1 MAPLSFEAI
10 IDQVGFG
17 RFQKKLL
24 LICGLAWAADA
35 MQVLIISFAL
45 PAISQEWDL
54 SSAQK
59 GVLSTAIFLGMVAG
73 AWLWGRLSD
82 LIGRKTSFIATILI
96 TTFFGL
102 FSAIAPSFAW
112 LTAMRVLTGFGI
124 GGMLPVDYAMFS
136 EYLPTEKRGRYLVLL
151 EAFWALGSLL
161 AAGLAWLIVPTI
173 GWRWLLAI
181 PSISIVLIF
190 VILRYVP
197 ESPRYLLVKGNVE
210 RSFRILEQVAEENG
224 HDLSGIQLEPLIKPA
239 RTTLL
244 DIWKPKLRRKTFLL
258 WVIWFMISLGYYGVF
273 TWLPGFFKAQ
283 GMALLPVYQNSFILA
298 VAQVPGYFSAAYL
311 VERLGR
317 RKTLGIYLAASGIFT
332 FLFAMVTSLNWIVAT
347 GVWMSFFIMGAWGAI
362 YAYTPEAYPTI
373 LRGTGM
379 GAASGMTRI
388 AGAIA
393 PLLGGILL
401 SYNLFVPLTVFAVA
415 FVIASVAAFFLPG
428 ETKQKPLADI

>member
-10 IDQVGFG
+10 IERVGFG

-45 PAISQEWDL
+45 PAISQEWNL
-54 SSAQK
+54 SSTQK
-59 GVLSTAIFLGMVAG
+59 GLLSTAIFLGMVAG

-82 LIGRKTSFIATILI
+82 IIGRKTSFIATVLI
-96 TTFFGL
+96 TTVFGL
-102 FSAIAPSFAW
+102 LSAIAPSFIW
-112 LTAMRVLTGFGI
+112 LTALRVLTGFGI

-136 EYLPTEKRGRYLVLL
+136 EYLPTEKRGWYLVLL

-181 PSISIVLIF
+181 PSISIILIF
-190 VILRYVP
+190 AILRYVP
-197 ESPRYLLVKGNVE
+197 ESPRFLLVKGKIE
-210 RSFRILEQVAEENG
+210 QSFTILKRVAMENG
-224 HDLSGIQLEPLIKPA
+224 SDLTGVQLEPLTNTT

-244 DIWKPKLRRKTFLL
+244 DIWKPRLRRKTFLL
-258 WVIWFMISLGYYGVF
+258 WIIWFMISLGYYGIF

-283 GMALLPVYQNSFILA
+283 GMSLLPVYQNSFILA
-298 VAQVPGYFSAAYL
+298 VAQAPGYFSAAYL

-317 RKTLGIYLAASGIFT
+317 RKTLGIYLAASGVFT

-347 GVWMSFFIMGAWGAI
+347 GIWMSFFIMGAWGAI

-401 SYNLFVPLTVFAVA
+401 SYNIFVPLTVFAVA

-428 ETKQKPLADI
+428 ETKQKPLADL